1 MYASFGFT
9 ELQVLL
15 VSIPRS
21 VVSILIFVAVGIFT
35 RRVKNMR
42 MWVMAFGTVP
52 AFVGILALS
61 LLPNEPKYKWTK
73 WGLSVR

>member
-15 VSIPRS
+15 VGIPRS
-21 VVSILIFVAVGIFT
+21 VVSVLIFAAVGIFT

-42 MWVMAFGTVP
+42 MWVMAFATVLP
-52 AFVGILALS
+52 FVGILTLS
-61 LLPNEPKYKWTK
+61 LLPNEPEFKWIK
-73 WGLSVR
+73 WGM